1 MADGDQGQGR
11 FMTMSDKTPQFV
23 KLERAGRIAT
33 VTIDR
38 PEKLNAIDNRVLDEL
53 EHVFDELERDGD
65 IRVVIVTGAGEK
77 AFVAGGDIEHM
88 RNLSL
93 QEGER
98 FVYRGHALLSRIEN
112 SRMVVIAA
120 VNGYA
125 LGGGTELAL
134 ACDFRVASENA
145 QFGLPEVTIGLFP
158 GWGGTQ
164 RLARLVGVG
173 LAKEL
178 VFTGER
184 ISAQRALEI
193 GLVNRV
199 VKKEEL
205 MDVCRQIAEKII
217 ANSPIAVYQA
227 KKALN
232 RGTWMTLEDGLK
244 FEAESWLV
252 NFATQDRV
260 EGLSAF
266 LEKRKPIFTGK

>member
-1 MADGDQGQGR
+1 MGEPTRQIVKVERDG
-11 FMTMSDKTPQFV
+11 K
-23 KLERAGRIAT
+23 IAT

-53 EHVFDELERDGD
+53 ERAFDELERDGG
-65 IRVVIVTGAGEK
+65 IRVVILTGAGEK

-93 QEGER
+93 LEGER
-98 FVYRGHALLSRIEN
+98 FVYRGHAVLSRIEN
-112 SRMVVIAA
+112 SAMVVIAA

-125 LGGGTELAL
+125 LGGGTEIAL
-134 ACDFRVASENA
+134 ACDIRIASENA

-199 VKKEEL
+199 VRKEEL
-205 MDVCRQIAEKII
+205 MDTCRQMAEKII
-217 ANSPIAVYQA
+217 ANSPIAVCQA

-232 RGTWMTLEDGLK
+232 RGTWMTLEEGLK
-244 FEAESWLV
+244 FEAES
-252 NFATQDRV
+252 
-260 EGLSAF
+260 
-266 LEKRKPIFTGK
+266 